1 MADQSSEIVNAL
13 SSEMEAVSVSS
24 TQASSSSDGFQM
36 SEEVEKR
43 YKIVRSIGEEC
54 IQEEELKNL
63 LAKKAAPIC
72 YDGFEP
78 SGRMHIA
85 QGVMKVINVNKMT
98 SAGCRVKIWIADWFA
113 QLNNKMGGDLKKI
126 RVVGEYFQEIWKAAG
141 MDNDKVEFLWSSE
154 EINSK
159 ADKYWPLVMD
169 IARKNKLPRILRLL
183 F

>member
-1 MADQSSEIVNAL
+1 
-13 SSEMEAVSVSS
+13 MEAVSVSS

-85 QGVMKVINVNKMT
+85 QV
-98 SAGCRVKIWIADWFA
+98 C
-113 QLNNKMGGDLKKI
+113 
-126 RVVGEYFQEIWKAAG
+126 
-141 MDNDKVEFLWSSE
+141 
-154 EINSK
+154 
-159 ADKYWPLVMD
+159 
-169 IARKNKLPRILRLL
+169 
-183 F
+183 